1 LSGESR
7 LKDGA
12 ESAIRGG
19 EYRATHTQRPQPSGI
34 DKMANDAA
42 PQYFPRSA
50 EITVL
55 VISIISGFIPT
66 LQGLLL
72 PQLVSEGRLTLAALG
87 QVAMAEAIGT
97 LIALASANA
106 FLKPK
111 RLRWVTASAALLGMA
126 IDLATPHLN
135 GSEIA
140 AARLVHGL
148 CAGLLA
154 WIWIGFLTRTQNPG
168 RWVGLFF
175 AVESAT
181 VMLLSY
187 WFNSV
192 LVPWGGSTA
201 GYAVVA
207 TLYGTLFLL
216 ARWVPAQFTQLLQN
230 GGSIMPDLKGWIGLG
245 VVFCQV
251 GAIIA
256 MWIYLKPQG
265 QHAGFSDAVIGLAMT
280 LALGSQ
286 IFAGIFSAAIAGRV
300 NSRIVLI
307 VVAALSAAS
316 IITLNLPGISNPIF
330 TVAVILFAFLWAF
343 APPFQMMYLIEI
355 DHSRRAAMHISTASL
370 VGVVVGPALASF
382 AVSQNGIIGALWVAV
397 GLYGLTA
404 LAVIFN
410 HPTRAMPAATA

>member
-1 LSGESR
+1 MS
-7 LKDGA
+7 
-12 ESAIRGG
+12 
-19 EYRATHTQRPQPSGI
+19 
-34 DKMANDAA
+34 NDAA
-42 PQYFPRSA
+42 PQHFPRSA
-50 EITVL
+50 EFTVL
-55 VISIISGFIPT
+55 VISVISGFIPT

-106 FLKPK
+106 FFKPK
-111 RLRWVTASAALLGMA
+111 HLRWVTAGAALIGMA
-126 IDLATPHLN
+126 IDLATPHLQ
-135 GSEIA
+135 GYGIA

-154 WIWIGFLTRTQNPG
+154 WIWIGFLTRTENPG

-181 VMLLSY
+181 VMILSY
-187 WFNSV
+187 WFNAV

-201 GYAVVA
+201 GYTVVA
-207 TLYGTLFLL
+207 ALYGSLFLL
-216 ARWVPAQFTQLLQN
+216 AWWVPTEFTRLLQN

-256 MWIYLKPQG
+256 MWIYMKPQG
-265 QHAGFSDAVIGLAMT
+265 LHAGFSDAVIGLAMT

-286 IFAGIFSAAIAGRV
+286 IFAGVFSATIAGRV
-300 NSRIVLI
+300 SSRSVL
-307 VVAALSAAS
+307 VAVAALSAAA
-316 IITLNLPGISNPIF
+316 IITLNLPGISNPVF

-370 VGVVVGPALASF
+370 MGVVVGPALAAF
-382 AVSQNGIIGALWVAV
+382 AVSQNGVIGALWVAV

-410 HPTRAMPAATA
+410 RPARAVAAAAA